1 MRFDMSRA
9 WRDATA
15 MIAANREVMLI
26 VAGVFFFLPNVVTS
40 LLLPTTEATFS
51 PAERAPSQDIG
62 QILAQLESQLQA
74 ALPPGALL
82 AIFLSGLAQAIGLIA
97 LLALLRDDT
106 KPTVGE
112 ALKVGIMGLLP
123 YIGAQLLAGF
133 GLALALGVLIG
144 VPAAIGLGAI
154 AGIMIIAAIPI
165 FAYVMI
171 KISLVSPVI
180 AIEKLMNPIAIL
192 SRSWSLTKGNS
203 FRLLG
208 YYALLT
214 LAFLVI
220 SLVIG
225 IVFGLLTAL
234 MGTGTAFQLVN
245 AVLSGLLSG
254 AATMV
259 LAGVMAAIHRQ
270 LAGPSTG
277 NLENT
282 FG

>member
-26 VAGVFFFLPNVVTS
+26 VAGVFFFLPNVATS
-40 LLLPTTEATFS
+40 LLMPQVEPSVTQPAPTE
-51 PAERAPSQDIG
+51 DIG

-74 ALPPGALL
+74 ALPPGAML
-82 AIFLSGLAQAIGLIA
+82 ALFLSGLAQAIGLIA

-112 ALKVGIMGLLP
+112 ALKVGIAGLLP
-123 YIGAQLLAGF
+123 YIGAQLLAGLGL
-133 GLALALGVLIG
+133 GLAIVVLIG
-144 VPAAIGLGAI
+144 IPAAAGLGAI
-154 AGIMIIAAIPI
+154 AAIFMLAAIPL

-180 AIEKLMNPIAIL
+180 AIEKLMNPVAIL
-192 SRSWSLTKGNS
+192 KRSWSLTKGNS

-208 YYALLT
+208 YYVLLLIAL
-214 LAFLVI
+214 LVI
-220 SLVIG
+220 SMVIG
-225 IVFGLLTAL
+225 IVFGLFSAL
-234 MGTGTAFQLVN
+234 LGTGTAFQLIN
-245 AVLSGLLSG
+245 AVFSGLLSG

-277 NLENT
+277 SLENT

>member
-51 PAERAPSQDIG
+51 PEPAPSQDIG
-62 QILAQLESQLQA
+62 QILAQFESQLQA

-123 YIGAQLLAGF
+123 YIGAQLLAGLGL
-133 GLALALGVLIG
+133 GLAIVVLIG
-144 VPAAIGLGAI
+144 IPAAAGLGAI
-154 AGIMIIAAIPI
+154 AAIFMLAAIPL

-180 AIEKLMNPIAIL
+180 AIEKLMNPVAIL
-192 SRSWSLTKGNS
+192 KRSWSLTKGNS

-208 YYALLT
+208 YYVLLLIAL
-214 LAFLVI
+214 LVI
-220 SLVIG
+220 SMVIG
-225 IVFGLLTAL
+225 IVFGLFSAL
-234 MGTGTAFQLVN
+234 MGTGTAFQLIN
-245 AVLSGLLSG
+245 AVFSGLLSG

-277 NLENT
+277 SLENT

>member
-26 VAGVFFFLPNVVTS
+26 VAGVFFFLPNVATS
-40 LLLPTTEATFS
+40 LLIPQVEPSVTQPAPTE
-51 PAERAPSQDIG
+51 DIG

-74 ALPPGALL
+74 ALPPSAMLAL
-82 AIFLSGLAQAIGLIA
+82 FLSGLAQAIGLIA

-112 ALKVGIMGLLP
+112 ALKVGIVGLLP
-123 YIGAQLLAGF
+123 YIGAQLLAGLGL
-133 GLALALGVLIG
+133 GLAMVVLIG
-144 VPAAIGLGAI
+144 VPAAAGLGAI
-154 AGIMIIAAIPI
+154 AAIFMLAAIPL

-180 AIEKLMNPIAIL
+180 AIEKLMNPVAIL
-192 SRSWSLTKGNS
+192 KRSWSLTKGNS

-208 YYALLT
+208 YYVLLLIAL
-214 LAFLVI
+214 LVI
-220 SLVIG
+220 SMVIG
-225 IVFGLLTAL
+225 IVFGLFSAL
-234 MGTGTAFQLVN
+234 MGTGTAFQLIN
-245 AVLSGLLSG
+245 AVFSGLLSG

-277 NLENT
+277 SLENT